1 MTSTEE
7 LYQIFQKHP
16 SVTTD
21 TRRIT
26 EGSIFFALKGDTFDG
41 NTFAERAL
49 ELGAAYAVIDNPDFQ
64 KNERIYLVDNVLTAL
79 QDLARHHRRQFDIPF
94 IAITGSNGKT
104 TTKELVAAVMNTRYN
119 TLFTKGNFNNHI
131 GVPLTLL
138 QVTDD
143 HEAAI
148 IEMGANHQGEIDL
161 LCRIAEPTHGLITNI
176 GKAHLEGFGG
186 IEGVKKGKS
195 EMYRW
200 LAAHNGTLF
209 INESEAFLQDL
220 APVNARKIFYR
231 HVENPSKHTPQ
242 YEVRLDSV
250 DPFLNLSFLSER
262 GEIMPIHTQIVG
274 IYNFNNIMT
283 AIAVGKYF
291 KVPTI
296 RIQKAIT
303 NFVPEMNRSQVV
315 KYGEATLILD
325 AYNANPSSMRQAL
338 LNLAAMPQAK
348 KVAIIGDMRELGE
361 ESPAEHLEI
370 LNLAK
375 SLNFNNLV
383 TVGTEFG
390 RFYTEG
396 SSNFGFQISDVGKTS
411 SEIRNHKSEIEN
423 TEGSHFSTN
432 LEAKEWF
439 KNQSFDSD
447 TCILIKGS
455 RGMKLE
461 VLTQ

>member
-1 MTSTEE
+1 MISTEQ

-16 SVTTD
+16 TVTTD

-26 EGSIFFALKGDTFDG
+26 EGSIFFALKGETFDG
-41 NTFAERAL
+41 NTFAKRAL
-49 ELGAAYAVIDNPDFQ
+49 ELGAAYAVIDNPDLP
-64 KNERIYLVDNVLTAL
+64 KNERLLRVKDVLTAL

-138 QVTDD
+138 QVTEE

-148 IEMGANHQGEIDL
+148 IEMGANHQKEIDF
-161 LCRIAEPTHGLITNI
+161 LCSIAEPTHGLITNI

-186 IEGVKKGKS
+186 IEGVKQGKS

-200 LAAHNGTLF
+200 LAAHNGTVF
-209 INESEAFLQDL
+209 INQDEPFLEGL
-220 APVNARKIFYR
+220 APLNVRKILYR
-231 HVENPSKHTPQ
+231 HSENPLKETPQ
-242 YEVRLDSV
+242 YEARLDGV
-250 DPFLNLSFLSER
+250 DPFLSISFLDKN
-262 GEIMPIHTQIVG
+262 GEIVSVHTQIVG
-274 IYNFNNIMT
+274 TYNFNNVLT

-291 KVPTI
+291 KVPALK
-296 RIQKAIT
+296 IQKAIAD
-303 NFVPEMNRSQVV
+303 FVPEMNRSQVV

-338 LNLAAMPQAK
+338 LNLAAMPQTK
-348 KVAIIGDMRELGE
+348 KVAIIGDMRELGD
-361 ESPAEHLEI
+361 ESATEHSEI
-370 LNLAK
+370 LTLAK
-375 SLNFNNLV
+375 SLNFNQLV
-383 TVGTEFG
+383 TVGNDFG
-390 RFYTEG
+390 RA
-396 SSNFGFQISDVGKTS
+396 
-411 SEIRNHKSEIEN
+411 N

-432 LEAKEWF
+432 LETKAWF
-439 KNQSFDSD
+439 THQKFDSN

>member
-1 MTSTEE
+1 MISTEQ
-7 LYQIFQKHP
+7 LYKFFQKHP

-49 ELGAAYAVIDNPDFQ
+49 ELGAAFAVIDNPEYQ
-64 KNERIYLVDNVLTAL
+64 KNERLLLVKDVLTVL

-104 TTKELVAAVMNTRYN
+104 TTKELVAAVMNTRYS

-138 QVTDD
+138 QVTED

-161 LCRIAEPTHGLITNI
+161 LCSIAEPTHGLITNI

-186 IEGVKKGKS
+186 IEGVKQGKS

-200 LAAHNGTLF
+200 LAAHNGTVF
-209 INESEAFLQDL
+209 INEDEAFLSGL
-220 APVNARKIFYR
+220 APLNVRKIGYR
-231 HVENPSKHTPQ
+231 QSNNPVKQTPQ
-242 YEVRLDSV
+242 YEARLDGV
-250 DPFLNLSFLSER
+250 DPFLNLSILNEM
-262 GEIMPIHTQIVG
+262 GELLPIHTQIVG
-274 IYNFNNIMT
+274 IYNFNNILT
-283 AIAVGKYF
+283 AVAVGKYF
-291 KVPTI
+291 KVPAAK
-296 RIQKAIT
+296 IQKAIAD
-303 NFVPEMNRSQVV
+303 FLPEMNRSQVV

-348 KVAIIGDMRELGE
+348 KVAIIGDMRELGD
-361 ESPAEHLEI
+361 ESAAEHSEI
-370 LNLAK
+370 LALAK
-375 SLNFNNLV
+375 SLNFNQLI
-383 TVGTEFG
+383 TVGNDFG
-390 RFYTEG
+390 HAQTASKGVYTEG
-396 SSNFGFQISDVGKTS
+396 A
-411 SEIRNHKSEIEN
+411 
-423 TEGSHFSTN
+423 HFSTN
-432 LEAKEWF
+432 FEAKDFF
-439 KNQSFDSD
+439 KTQTFDKD

>member
-1 MTSTEE
+1 MTTTEE
-7 LYQIFQKHP
+7 LYKIFQKHP

-26 EGSIFFALKGDTFDG
+26 EGSIFFALKGETFDG
-41 NTFAERAL
+41 NTFAEQAL
-49 ELGAAYAVIDNPDFQ
+49 ELGAAYAVIDNSDFK
-64 KNERIYLVDNVLTAL
+64 KNERLLLVKDVLTAL

-138 QVTDD
+138 QVTED

-161 LCRIAEPTHGLITNI
+161 LCSIAEPTHGLITNI

-186 IEGVKKGKS
+186 IEGVKQGKS

-200 LAAHNGTLF
+200 LAAHNGTAF
-209 INESEAFLQDL
+209 INEDEAFLSGL
-220 APVNARKIFYR
+220 APLNVRKIGYR
-231 HVENPSKHTPQ
+231 QSDNPLKHTPQ
-242 YEVRLDSV
+242 YEARLDGV
-250 DPFLNLSFLSER
+250 DPFLNLSILNEK
-262 GEIMPIHTQIVG
+262 GNLLPIHTQIVG
-274 IYNFNNIMT
+274 IYNFNNILT

-291 KVPTI
+291 KVPAAK
-296 RIQKAIT
+296 IQKAIA
-303 NFVPEMNRSQVV
+303 NFIPEMNRSQVV

-338 LNLAAMPQAK
+338 LNLAAMPQSK
-348 KVAIIGDMRELGE
+348 KVAIIGDMRELGD
-361 ESPAEHLEI
+361 ESAVEHLEI
-370 LNLAK
+370 LTLAK
-375 SLNFNNLV
+375 SLKFNQLV
-383 TVGTEFG
+383 TVGDDFG
-390 RFYTEG
+390 RAQTA
-396 SSNFGFQISDVGKTS
+396 SKGK
-411 SEIRNHKSEIEN
+411 N
-423 TEGSHFSTN
+423 TEELVPPSRESHFSTN

-439 KNQSFDSD
+439 KNQSFNKD

>member
-1 MTSTEE
+1 MTSTEQ
-7 LYQIFQKHP
+7 LYKIFKTHP
-16 SVTTD
+16 TVTTD

-49 ELGAAYAVIDNPDFQ
+49 ELGAAFAVIDNPTFQ
-64 KNERIYLVDNVLTAL
+64 INGRMFLVQDVLTAL
-79 QDLARHHRRQFDIPF
+79 QDLARHHRRQFEIPI

-138 QVTDD
+138 QLNED

-161 LCRIAEPTHGLITNI
+161 LCSIAEPTHGLITNI

-186 IEGVKKGKS
+186 IEGVKQGKS

-200 LAAHNGTLF
+200 LGAHNGTVF
-209 INESEAFLQDL
+209 INEDEAFLSGL
-220 APVNARKIFYR
+220 APLNARKINYKSA
-231 HVENPSKHTPQ
+231 ENPSRSHPQ
-242 YEVRLDSV
+242 YEARLEGV
-250 DPFLNLSFLSER
+250 DPYLKVGFLNEKGNMLSVQT
-262 GEIMPIHTQIVG
+262 HIVG
-274 IYNFNNIMT
+274 IYNFNNILT

-291 KVPTI
+291 KVPAAK
-296 RIQKAIT
+296 IQKAIGD
-303 NFVPEMNRSQVV
+303 FVPEMNRSQVV
-315 KYGEATLILD
+315 PYGEATLILD

-338 LNLAAMPQAK
+338 LNLAAMPQSK
-348 KVAIIGDMRELGE
+348 KVAIIGDMRELGN
-361 ESPAEHLEI
+361 ESAKEHLDI
-370 LNLAK
+370 LTLAK
-375 SLNFNNLV
+375 SLNFNQLI
-383 TVGTEFG
+383 TVGNDFG
-390 RFYTEG
+390 CAHIVYKDA
-396 SSNFGFQISDVGKTS
+396 S
-411 SEIRNHKSEIEN
+411 
-423 TEGSHFSTN
+423 TEGSHFPTN
-432 LEAKEWF
+432 VEAKAWF
-439 KNQSFDSD
+439 KQQAFDSG

>member
-1 MTSTEE
+1 MISTEQ
-7 LYQIFQKHP
+7 LYPFFQKHP
-16 SVTTD
+16 IVTTD
-21 TRRIT
+21 TRQIR
-26 EGSIFFALKGDTFDG
+26 EGSIFFALKGETFDG

-49 ELGAAYAVIDNPDFQ
+49 ELGAAFAVIDNPEYQ
-64 KNERIYLVDNVLTAL
+64 KNERLLLVPDVLTAL

-104 TTKELVAAVMNTRYN
+104 TTKELVAAVMNKRYN

-138 QVTDD
+138 KVTDK

-161 LCRIAEPTHGLITNI
+161 LCSIAEPTHGLITNI

-200 LAAHNGTLF
+200 LAAHKGTLL
-209 INESEAFLQDL
+209 INESEAFLKEL
-220 APVNARKIFYR
+220 APKNARTVLYSRSEDFTDTSR
-231 HVENPSKHTPQ
+231 FVGTGSQ
-242 YEVRLDSV
+242 YKARLDGV
-250 DPFLNLSFLSER
+250 DPFLSLSFLNRMGNTLSV
-262 GEIMPIHTQIVG
+262 HTQIVG
-274 IYNFNNIMT
+274 IYNFNNILT

-291 KVPTI
+291 KVPANK
-296 RIQKAIT
+296 IQKAIAD
-303 NFVPEMNRSQVV
+303 FVPEMNRSQVV
-315 KYGEATLILD
+315 KYGETTLILD

-348 KVAIIGDMRELGE
+348 KVAIIGDMRELGG
-361 ESPAEHLEI
+361 ESAAEHIEL
-370 LNLAK
+370 LTLAK
-375 SLNFNNLV
+375 SLNFTQLV
-383 TVGTEFG
+383 TVGNDFG
-390 RFYTEG
+390 RAHA
-396 SSNFGFQISDVGKTS
+396 S
-411 SEIRNHKSEIEN
+411 N
-423 TEGSHFSTN
+423 TEGSNVTSKGAHFTTN
-432 LEAKEWF
+432 LEAKDWF
-439 KNQSFDSD
+439 KNQIFDKD

>member
-1 MTSTEE
+1 MISTEQ
-7 LYQIFQKHP
+7 LYQFFQKKP
-16 SVTTD
+16 VVTTD
-21 TRRIT
+21 TRQIT

-49 ELGAAYAVIDNPDFQ
+49 ELGAAFAVIDNPAYQ
-64 KNERIYLVDNVLTAL
+64 KNERLLLVLDVLTAL

-104 TTKELVAAVMNTRYN
+104 TTKELVAAVMNKRYN

-138 QVTDD
+138 KVTDK

-161 LCRIAEPTHGLITNI
+161 LCTIAEPTHGLITNI

-200 LAAHNGTLF
+200 LAAHKGTLL
-209 INESEAFLQDL
+209 INESEAFLKEL
-220 APVNARKIFYR
+220 APKNARTVLYSRSEDF
-231 HVENPSKHTPQ
+231 STTPQ
-242 YEVRLDSV
+242 YKARLDGV
-250 DPFLNLSFLSER
+250 DPFLSLSFLNRMGNVLS
-262 GEIMPIHTQIVG
+262 IHTQIVG
-274 IYNFNNIMT
+274 IYNFNNILT

-291 KVPTI
+291 KVPAAK
-296 RIQKAIT
+296 IQKAIAD
-303 NFVPEMNRSQVV
+303 FVPEMNRSQVV

-348 KVAIIGDMRELGE
+348 KVAIIGDMRELGD
-361 ESPAEHLEI
+361 ESAAEHTEL

-375 SLNFNNLV
+375 SLNFTQLV
-383 TVGTEFG
+383 TVGNDFG
-390 RFYTEG
+390 RAHA
-396 SSNFGFQISDVGKTS
+396 S
-411 SEIRNHKSEIEN
+411 N
-423 TEGSHFSTN
+423 TEGSAVPTKEAHFTTN
-432 LEAKEWF
+432 LEAKDWF
-439 KNQSFDSD
+439 KNQTFDKD

>member
-1 MTSTEE
+1 MISTEQ
-7 LYQIFQKHP
+7 LYSFFQKYP
-16 SVTTD
+16 VVTTD
-21 TRRIT
+21 TRQIR
-26 EGSIFFALKGDTFDG
+26 GGAIFFALKGETFDG

-49 ELGAAYAVIDNPDFQ
+49 ELGAAFAVIDNPEYQ
-64 KNERIYLVDNVLTAL
+64 KNERLLLVNDVLTAL

-104 TTKELVAAVMNTRYN
+104 TTKELVAAVMNKRYN

-138 QVTDD
+138 KVTDK

-161 LCRIAEPTHGLITNI
+161 LCSIAEPTHGLITNI

-200 LAAHNGTLF
+200 LAAHKGTLF
-209 INESEAFLQDL
+209 INESEFFLKEL
-220 APVNARKIFYR
+220 APRKAKKVLYSR
-231 HVENPSKHTPQ
+231 SEDLTAPPQ
-242 YEVRLDSV
+242 YKARLDAV
-250 DPFLNLSFLSER
+250 DPFLSLSFLNRMGNIVSVQ
-262 GEIMPIHTQIVG
+262 TQIVG
-274 IYNFNNIMT
+274 IYNFNNILT

-291 KVPTI
+291 KVPATK
-296 RIQKAIT
+296 IQQAIAD
-303 NFVPEMNRSQVV
+303 FVPEMNRSQVV

-348 KVAIIGDMRELGE
+348 KVAIIGDMRELGA
-361 ESPAEHLEI
+361 ESAAEHIEI
-370 LNLAK
+370 LTLAQ
-375 SLNFNNLV
+375 SLKFTELV
-383 TVGTEFG
+383 TVGNDFG
-390 RFYTEG
+390 HAHA
-396 SSNFGFQISDVGKTS
+396 SNVQ
-411 SEIRNHKSEIEN
+411 N
-423 TEGSHFSTN
+423 TEGGISSPEKHFVTN

-439 KNQSFDSD
+439 KNQTFDKN